1 MRVLLDTNVIVD
13 VLQKRQPWFAS
24 GKEIFT
30 AAARQEI
37 IGYITAKQA
46 SDLYFFAC
54 KQLRG
59 EPEIDKKARK
69 ILNNLFS
76 LFEIVDSKGI
86 DCEKALLRENGDFED
101 AMLIESA
108 LREKIDC
115 IVTRNLVHFQNVQ
128 MPVYDPESFVK
139 MLRQI

>member
-1 MRVLLDTNVIVD
+1 MRVLLDTNIIVD
-13 VLQKRQPWFAS
+13 VLQKKQPWFDS

-30 AAARQEI
+30 AAALQEI
-37 IGYITAKQA
+37 TGYITAKQA

-59 EPEIDKKARK
+59 EPDIDKKARK
-69 ILNNLFS
+69 ILTNLFAI
-76 LFEIVDSKGI
+76 FEIIDAKGI

-115 IVTRNLVHFQNVQ
+115 IVTRNFVHFQNAQV
-128 MPVYDPESFVK
+128 PVYNPESFVK
-139 MLRQI
+139 MLRQ